1 MVPWQGAT
9 AFPSVIR
16 LPHLPTHSYASFSL
30 LPLNLSSLVA
40 SKDWPCA
47 YLLRQSAA
55 MKSPLPPSIAS
66 SFSCIPSAVTCIRS
80 QLEVSSSSVLSP
92 SCYHYLC
99 IPLRASSTHNL
110 VKPALSLKSTST
122 MTKHNHKSSGVDR
135 PDQKTNESPLEAQS
149 RKEANFA
156 DIESKLPQRF
166 TKSEM
171 SFIDKGTS
179 TELCHDEIQFDA
191 NVARDRLAWDSQ
203 PF

>member
-1 MVPWQGAT
+1 
-9 AFPSVIR
+9 
-16 LPHLPTHSYASFSL
+16 
-30 LPLNLSSLVA
+30 
-40 SKDWPCA
+40 
-47 YLLRQSAA
+47 
-55 MKSPLPPSIAS
+55 
-66 SFSCIPSAVTCIRS
+66 
-80 QLEVSSSSVLSP
+80 
-92 SCYHYLC
+92 
-99 IPLRASSTHNL
+99 
-110 VKPALSLKSTST
+110 
-122 MTKHNHKSSGVDR
+122 MTKYNHKSSGVDR